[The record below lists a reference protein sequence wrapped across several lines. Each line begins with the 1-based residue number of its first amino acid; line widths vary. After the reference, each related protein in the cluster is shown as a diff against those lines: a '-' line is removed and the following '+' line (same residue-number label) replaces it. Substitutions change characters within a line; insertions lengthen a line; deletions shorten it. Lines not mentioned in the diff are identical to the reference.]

1 MCIWMLSWCIS
12 VLGNFSFTC
21 LLPRPVQKVGVP
33 KRAPS
38 AFFLFVNVNRP
49 YFKERYPGEDD
60 DLKWTM
66 LLPHVNDL
74 DCLTTSYMFPRH
86 AKCDDGQGMLR
97 YVERGESPSLPIF
110 LFPSIVYNFTYSL
123 VYNRAHNISFPNPK
137 RADI

>member
-1 MCIWMLSWCIS
+1 MKCNCRHIIFLTLHNSPSLLLLLAQNQPVKMDVAAVSKECSQIWKCMPPDQRQYWEDMSEREKQ
-12 VLGNFSFTC
+12 GYNE
-21 LLPRPVQKVGVP
+21 QKAAYQG
-33 KRAPS
+33 
-38 AFFLFVNVNRP
+38 
-49 YFKERYPGEDD
+49 
-60 DLKWTM
+60 
-66 LLPHVNDL
+66 
-74 DCLTTSYMFPRH
+74 LTTSYMFPRH